1 MQERTHATA
10 RLFLWLGAL
19 NAAAVVAAGAIGAH
33 AFKTAFSAT
42 QIAWYQTAVQ
52 YHMFHALG
60 LLSVGLSAWMRPLA
74 RLATIAGGLMFL
86 GILLFCGSL
95 YAAAITADRGFAAA
109 APFGGTS
116 FIVAWIL
123 FALSFR
129 KS

>member
-1 MQERTHATA
+1 MQERSNTIA

-19 NAAAVVAAGAIGAH
+19 NAAAVVIAGAIGAH
-33 AFKTAFSAT
+33 AFRVGFSPT
-42 QIAWYQTAVQ
+42 QIGWYQTAVQ
-52 YHMFHALG
+52 YHLFHALG
-60 LLSVGLSAWMRPLA
+60 LLIVGLSAWIRPPA
-74 RLATIAGGLMFL
+74 RLMPIAGGLMFL

-95 YAAAITADRGFAAA
+95 YAAAISGDRALAAA

>member
-1 MQERTHATA
+1 MQEHHNAPA

-19 NAAAVVAAGAIGAH
+19 NAAVVVAAGAIGAH
-33 AFKTAFSAT
+33 AFKAGFSEMQT
-42 QIAWYQTAVQ
+42 AWYQTAVQ

-60 LLSVGLSAWMRPLA
+60 LLSVGLSAWMRATA
-74 RLATIAGGLMFL
+74 RLATVAGTLMFL

-95 YAAAITADRGFAAA
+95 YAAAITGDRGFAVA